1 MPGAQ
6 AGGEGGDQ
14 AGAGGGNM
22 ATTAAATTTSCGH
35 TGPGA
40 QGGEHAQLGVR
51 GAGAG
56 LHPDLGTLVAAVVRE
71 QSVVVPGRRW
81 QGQVEAGCGC
91 AGPDK
96 D

>member
-6 AGGEGGDQ
+6 AGAESGDQ

-35 TGPGA
+35 TAPGA
-40 QGGEHAQLGVR
+40 EEGEHAQVGVR

-56 LHPDLGTLVAAVVRE
+56 LHPDLAVARDLSGAGAAV
-71 QSVVVPGRRW
+71 
-81 QGQVEAGCGC
+81 AGSG
-91 AGPDK
+91 
-96 D
+96 

>member
-1 MPGAQ
+1 MPGTQ

-35 TGPGA
+35 TAPGA
-40 QGGEHAQLGVR
+40 EGGEHAQLGVR

-56 LHPDLGTLVAAVVRE
+56 LHPDLAVARE
-71 QSVVVPGRRW
+71 QSAVVPGRRW